1 MKCVHHSDKALGR
14 LLVSLVSVVFLN
26 AFQCKKKKREMKHL
40 PNAIP
45 CSI

>member
-1 MKCVHHSDKALGR
+1 MHHSDKVLGR

-26 AFQCKKKKREMKHL
+26 AFQCKKKKKEREMKHL